1 MNPSQIHSAM
11 RLLCKLAPNSRQSA
25 TVIDNEVVR
34 SDSVSGIDTSYP
46 IAVNE
51 AMARDVAM
59 SPFR

>member
-1 MNPSQIHSAM
+1 M